1 MKGFAERR
9 RVRLHP
15 VSRMWKTT
23 STRRNTTVLLGVLGE
38 PVGILVDKLI
48 APLGRGDLKENRGHL
63 VGRLARD
70 ALIGFLRFPG
80 IGDAQRNCWLALR
93 ERNLGVR
100 KSDETLFL
108 LLTLWTIRSFVA

>member
-48 APLGRGDLKENRGHL
+48 APLAEVTSKKIVATLSGDSHAMPLS
-63 VGRLARD
+63 VSS
-70 ALIGFLRFPG
+70 GFQESGMLSEIAAGPQGEEFG
-80 IGDAQRNCWLALR
+80 G
-93 ERNLGVR
+93 E
-100 KSDETLFL
+100 E
-108 LLTLWTIRSFVA
+108 IR